1 MPRKGRRGKSL
12 DVSHRKRSSMKEKIS
27 TAKNKELEELKK
39 DDVRMEKL
47 SIKSLPA
54 KRARKNLND
63 SIVDSEPEVDLL
75 KK

>member
-1 MPRKGRRGKSL
+1 
-12 DVSHRKRSSMKEKIS
+12 MKEKIS

-63 SIVDSEPEVDLL
+63 SVVDSEPEVDLL